1 MDNNEKRG
9 IRKEYLVMIIIAV
22 AVAVSAVLIGS
33 YINSK
38 SNERDSFNSSSS
50 SYSSTYKD
58 IYTAL
63 EDRSIYYGMTYEEIK
78 KVCGP
83 ANHVSRTNGEIQYAY
98 HGAYDNVQLCFQKG
112 RLVRWN
118 D

>member
-22 AVAVSAVLIGS
+22 AVVVSAVLIGS
-33 YINSK
+33 YTNSK
-38 SNERDSFNSSSS
+38 SNEIDSFNSSSS

-78 KVCGP
+78 KYVALQIMYLERMGKYSMHIMAHMIMCSY
-83 ANHVSRTNGEIQYAY
+83 VFRK
-98 HGAYDNVQLCFQKG
+98 V
-112 RLVRWN
+112 V
-118 D
+118 